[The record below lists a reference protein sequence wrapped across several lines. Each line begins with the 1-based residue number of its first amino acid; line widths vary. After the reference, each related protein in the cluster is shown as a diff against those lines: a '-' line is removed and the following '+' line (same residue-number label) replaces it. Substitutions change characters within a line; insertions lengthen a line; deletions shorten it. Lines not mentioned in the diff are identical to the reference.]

1 MSFAT
6 PSLDEAVQRARAR
19 MRAEQPGTDAAVWP
33 NTQYVTAKTI
43 GGESWE
49 LYGFLTWI
57 SKQRF
62 ATTADGDMLDEIGG
76 QFGVNR
82 RPATY
87 AAGMVNIVGTPA
99 YTIDAGTRL
108 QRSDGKEFATNGPL
122 MLDANGTGRIGV
134 TALATGRDYNT
145 DTGAV
150 LTGVFSSLS
159 VALITV
165 DENGIGGGA
174 STEQHEDYRA
184 RILFRLRYP
193 PHGGA
198 PHDYVAWSL
207 EVPGITRVWVDP
219 LAYGPGTVGVWV
231 MADGNGTQYGVPSGT
246 DLDAVRA
253 HIAGVKPATARVIVK
268 APKIAAL
275 NVKLAGIVNP
285 SSQLQGQIRTELR
298 DAFRRGGHVSM
309 PNAPFIVRNNLLWQ
323 AVARATGDAAHAIEV
338 PTKDTPLPLD
348 YLADLGT
355 LCYV

>member
-1 MSFAT
+1 MSFVT
-6 PSLDEAVQRARAR
+6 PTQDEAVQRARAR
-19 MRAEQPGTDAAVWP
+19 MRAEQPGTDATVWP
-33 NTQYVTAKTI
+33 NTQYVSAKVL

-49 LYGFLTWI
+49 LYSFLAWI
-57 SKQRF
+57 SRQRF
-62 ATTADGDMLDEIGG
+62 ATSCDGDMLDEIGA
-76 QFGVNR
+76 QFGLGR

-87 AAGMVNIVGTPA
+87 AAGVVEVVGTPA

-108 QRSDGKEFATNGPL
+108 HRSDGVEYATNGPL
-122 MLDANGTGRIGV
+122 MLDADGRGRIGI
-134 TALATGRDYNT
+134 TARATGATHNT
-145 DTGAV
+145 DTGAQ
-150 LTGVFSSLS
+150 LTGVFSSLN
-159 VALITV
+159 VASITV
-165 DENGIGGGA
+165 DANGIGGGA
-174 STEQHEDYRA
+174 GTEQHEDYRA

-198 PHDYVAWSL
+198 PHDYVAWAL

-253 HIAGVKPATARVIVK
+253 HIAGVKPVTARLIVK
-268 APKIAAL
+268 APIIAAI
-275 NVKLAGIVNP
+275 NVKLSGVVNP
-285 SSQLQGQIRTELR
+285 SSTLQAQIKTELR

-323 AVARATGDAAHAIEV
+323 AVARATGDASHMIAI

-355 LCYV
+355 LCYA